1 MSFDKTVPLNTNNLQ
16 LDGSYGISY
25 DQTLKFLNYQKCPKV
40 NFAFVSSK
48 ESNLYWLEK
57 FKKK

>member
-40 NFAFVSSK
+40 NFTFVSSK
-48 ESNLYWLEK
+48 ESNLY
-57 FKKK
+57 

>member
-1 MSFDKTVPLNTNNLQ
+1 MSFDKTVPLNANNLQ

-25 DQTLKFLNYQKCPKV
+25 DQTLKFLNYQKFPKV

-48 ESNLYWLEK
+48 ESNLY
-57 FKKK
+57 